1 MDTAFWA
8 TLAAFCALAL
18 AVELS
23 LRLNE
28 HMERQPKPRDPY
40 RMERFRNGE
49 PLDPDEH
56 P

>member
-1 MDTAFWA
+1 MEQVFWA
-8 TLAAFCALAL
+8 TLAGFCALAL

-23 LRLNE
+23 NRLNE

-40 RMERFRNGE
+40 RMDRLRNGE
-49 PLDPDEH
+49 PPDPDEQ

>member
-1 MDTAFWA
+1 MTALFWA

-18 AVELS
+18 AVEFS

-28 HMERQPKPRDPY
+28 HMERQPRPRDPF
-40 RMERFRNGE
+40 RMDRLRNGE
-49 PLDPDEH
+49 PPDPDEL